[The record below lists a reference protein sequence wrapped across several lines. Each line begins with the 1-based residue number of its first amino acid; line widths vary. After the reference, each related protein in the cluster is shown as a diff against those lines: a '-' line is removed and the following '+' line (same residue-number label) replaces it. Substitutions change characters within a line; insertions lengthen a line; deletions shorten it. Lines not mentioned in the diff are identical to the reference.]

1 MNEHEERQVQD
12 PLDRATAQRLAR
24 LGSMPVDV
32 SRLDQSLRAVLPPPP
47 AVRRSRS
54 FIWSAP
60 MRAVAALLLMVGIAA
75 AVLLSTSGNRALAAQ
90 MAQVH
95 EDMVSG
101 KTPVVQVT
109 SLDEANRMLSAQW
122 PDSPGVP
129 ALPADHVM
137 ACCMKSVK
145 DKKVA
150 CVLLKSE
157 GEPITLTVAKASDM
171 SMPAMSPT
179 LDRGG
184 VTYHV
189 QSFNGLNMVMT
200 ERNERW
206 ICLIGRVPTERLMD
220 LAVRLQP

>member
-1 MNEHEERQVQD
+1 MNDKHEETQD

-24 LGSMPVDV
+24 LGSMPVDL
-32 SRLDQSLRAVLPPPP
+32 SRLDQSLRAALPPPP
-47 AVRRSRS
+47 AVRRPRL

-60 MRAVAALLLMVGIAA
+60 MRAVAAVLLIVGVAA
-75 AVLLSTSGNRALAAQ
+75 AVLLSTSGNSALAAQ

-101 KTPVVQVT
+101 KTPVMQVT
-109 SLDEANRMLSAQW
+109 SLEEANRMLAAQW

-171 SMPAMSPT
+171 SMPMSPT
-179 LDRGG
+179 LDRSG
-184 VTYHV
+184 VRYHV

-220 LAVRLQP
+220 LAARLQP